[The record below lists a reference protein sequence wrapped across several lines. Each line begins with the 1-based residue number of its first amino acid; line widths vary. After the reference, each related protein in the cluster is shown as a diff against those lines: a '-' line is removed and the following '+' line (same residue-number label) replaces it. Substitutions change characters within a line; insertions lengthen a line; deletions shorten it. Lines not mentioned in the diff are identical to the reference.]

1 MSARSYDVILTLDS
15 VTNFESKNV
24 VIGVTT
30 GTTGIIANVDA
41 TNNTLKVKL
50 NNVLQ
55 EFITS
60 GLPSQIDVN
69 WTAVSTDLLGIAV
82 GLTNNLSPV
91 ATAVT
96 NGFLNGDFDESGT
109 IRADDA
115 LDAAKYGAD
124 ALAAG
129 TAKTRIETIFEPA
142 LILARTNDPRTY
154 NEYFTGSVTGEV
166 IQSNIITLSTSANGA
181 LNSNSLPFQSNTM
194 SGNTTT
200 ATGTIFTSTPS
211 NFKAAKNAFAQN
223 PIVRL
228 YTLYYPGEWYPPNAA
243 GNPTGQGEGR
253 AWPNNFP
260 LRFAEVVGDL
270 TSDILYNVSY
280 NSTSYIPF
288 PVNMSTLAQ
297 GTEGKI
303 DELTL
308 DVFNVDNIITSVVED
323 PFLAGNNISNSVVAI
338 VNGEAVH
345 GIDPRTLNAD
355 PADVGSVGDEA
366 FDTLTRARANG
377 LTYSASIEGVYGKA
391 NASFDRDQ
399 TLSVG
404 GEWLEQKLDTR
415 DLLGGVVEIKT
426 TFANFLD
433 YWPEYSKI
441 ESVRSNVVEVYNA
454 LPYRIG
460 DNVFAQEGT
469 IEATIQSIED
479 NALIYLSNELEGNT
493 SAGSALYIVNNEKD
507 GESYIE
513 DTFKIDQLEGLSESV
528 ASFNLISWLQYFKLQ
543 TPKRKYYKNT
553 CQWTYKGEEC
563 QYPGPGGL
571 AIPGTSLTSNANPI
585 AANNQTASS
594 ASGDVCG
601 KSIIS
606 CQIRNNQQHF
616 GGFPATGRTVP
627 IQ

>member
-1 MSARSYDVILTLDS
+1 MSSRSYDVILTLDS
-15 VTNFESKNV
+15 VANFESKNV

-30 GTTGIIANVDA
+30 GTTGVIANVDA

-96 NGFLNGDFDESGT
+96 NGFLNGDFDESGS

-115 LDAAKYGAD
+115 LDATKYGAD
-124 ALAAG
+124 TLAAG

-166 IQSNIITLSTSANGA
+166 IRSNIITLSTSANGA
-181 LNSNSLPFQSNTM
+181 LNTTSLPFQSNTM

-308 DVFNVDNIITSVVED
+308 DIFNVDNIITGVVED
-323 PFLAGNNISNSVVAI
+323 PFLAGNNISNSVVAT

-345 GIDPRTLNAD
+345 GIDPRTLNAN

-377 LTYSASIEGVYGKA
+377 LAYSASIEGVYGKA

-404 GEWLEQKLDTR
+404 GEWIEQKLDTR

-441 ESVRSNVVEVYNA
+441 ESVRSNVIEVYNA

-543 TPKRKYYKNT
+543 TPKRKFYKNT

-571 AIPGTSLTSNANPI
+571 AIPGTSLTSNSNPI

>member
-1 MSARSYDVILTLDS
+1 MSARSYDVILTVNS

-30 GTTGIIANVDA
+30 GTTGVIANVDA
-41 TNNTLKVKL
+41 STKTLKVKL

-55 EFITS
+55 EFKS
-60 GLPSQIDVN
+60 S
-69 WTAVSTDLLGIAV
+69 
-82 GLTNNLSPV
+82 
-91 ATAVT
+91 
-96 NGFLNGDFDESGT
+96 ET
-109 IRADDA
+109 IR
-115 LDAAKYGAD
+115 
-124 ALAAG
+124 
-129 TAKTRIETIFEPA
+129 
-142 LILARTNDPRTY
+142 
-154 NEYFTGSVTGEV
+154 
-166 IQSNIITLSTSANGA
+166 SNIITLSTSANGA
-181 LNSNSLPFQSNTM
+181 LNTTSLPFQSNTM

-200 ATGTIFTSTPS
+200 ATATISAIAPS

-308 DVFNVDNIITSVVED
+308 DIFNVDNIITSVVED
-323 PFLAGNNISNSVVAI
+323 PFLAGNNISNSVVAT

-345 GIDPRTLNAD
+345 GIDPRTLNAN

-377 LTYSASIEGVYGKA
+377 LAYSASIEGVYGKA

-399 TLSVG
+399 TISVG
-404 GEWLEQKLDTR
+404 GEWVEQKLDTR

-441 ESVRSNVVEVYNA
+441 ESVRSNVIEVYNA

-469 IEATIQSIED
+469 TEATIQSIED
-479 NALIYLSNELEGNT
+479 NALIYLSNELESDT
-493 SAGSALYIVNNEKD
+493 SVGSALYIVNNEKD

-543 TPKRKYYKNT
+543 TPKRKFYKNT

-571 AIPGTSLTSNANPI
+571 SIPGTSLTSNSNPI